1 MPERNCPASPLL
13 LPSIVKTCLNVF
25 IAMSISTHMIE
36 DDVQPSQ
43 HMLLGIL
50 GLFFLRTT
58 DSKDNEQLSESAC
71 SFHTDTMTVSSMAMF
86 RDPTI
91 IPSSP
96 GQPGRSA
103 ASSAPEAKTDAHIAV
118 PQMTARALKQVELSL
133 GSNALARRRREDRTD
148 QMEKDEK
155 EDVFEQVFLTQ

>member
-1 MPERNCPASPLL
+1 
-13 LPSIVKTCLNVF
+13 
-25 IAMSISTHMIE
+25 MIE

-91 IPSSP
+91 IPSSA